1 MFAGCLEHLCYKGE
15 KKSGQTMQRINYH
28 LLGSVLYRFAEL
40 CVSVLPWGSLIAE
53 QFRNPIL

>member
-15 KKSGQTMQRINYH
+15 KKSGQTMQRISYH

-40 CVSVLPWGSLIAE
+40 CECLALGFL
-53 QFRNPIL
+53 NC